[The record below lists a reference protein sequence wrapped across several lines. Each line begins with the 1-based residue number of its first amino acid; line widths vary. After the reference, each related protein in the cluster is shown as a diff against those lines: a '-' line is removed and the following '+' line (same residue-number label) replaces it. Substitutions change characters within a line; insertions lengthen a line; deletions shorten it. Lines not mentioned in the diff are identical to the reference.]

1 MATDFAGGAGNF
13 SAKEISA
20 ENAEK
25 NRAASASPPT
35 RQNPLS
41 PPPTQ
46 SLPPTQLPPPTQ
58 LSPQSQLLS
67 PPTPLLSV
75 RDLHVDFRVRGKLSP
90 AVRGISFDLHEREI
104 LAIVGE
110 SGSGKT
116 ATSQALTG
124 LLPEEPAC
132 VVRGSVLFCGREI
145 LGLPDREIRKI
156 RGKGISYIFQ
166 DPQSSLNPVYTIGA
180 QIEEVLKTHGL
191 SRARGQRVREVLR
204 AVGIDPARAGAF
216 PCEFS
221 GGMLQRVMIAM
232 AIVSEPKILVAD
244 EPTTALDVTVQK
256 QIMDLILSLRQRLGM
271 SVLLI
276 THNFG
281 LVAEVADRVC
291 VFYRGEKVEEGAAL
305 DVALSPRAE
314 YTRRL
319 LSCVPRL

>member
-1 MATDFAGGAGNF
+1 M
-13 SAKEISA
+13 
-20 ENAEK
+20 
-25 NRAASASPPT
+25 
-35 RQNPLS
+35 
-41 PPPTQ
+41 
-46 SLPPTQLPPPTQ
+46 
-58 LSPQSQLLS
+58 
-67 PPTPLLSV
+67 
-75 RDLHVDFRVRGKLSP
+75 
-90 AVRGISFDLHEREI
+90 RGISFDLHEREI

-145 LGLPDREIRKI
+145 LGLPDRELRKI

-180 QIEEVLKTHGL
+180 QIEEVLKTHGGWL
-191 SRARGQRVREVLR
+191 SRARGRRVLAVLR

-281 LVAEVADRVC
+281 LVAEVADRVS

-319 LSCVPRL
+319 LACVPRL